1 MGKSLLST
9 GESREARRQRQ
20 FIEQGRGSGY
30 RSEYRPFIQI
40 ERGGFQSHGRSH
52 LVYDERV
59 GRSYHLMSDLE
70 LLIFLWAWSL
80 DAVDWREQ
88 FPLQPYEFD
97 FEFLGRHGGKPRGT
111 QAIAKALGIRH
122 PQIQRNVP
130 RVMTTDLVVSF
141 RDKTKIAIH
150 AKYKAELANATAR
163 ARDLRKIEK
172 QYWIDRGVRFLV
184 MDEQP
189 FTQFVANQMMW
200 AIDGMKW
207 TADEACTERIIECLD
222 KTCVRL
228 SMNERLAHCASV
240 IGIGQCE
247 AVRGFKYAVITR
259 RWHIKQLDQE
269 LDLSCSWA
277 GKRYRRRS
285 PATSSSFQVPGK

>member
-1 MGKSLLST
+1 MEKSLLST

-40 ERGGFQSHGRSH
+40 ERGGFQSRGRSH
-52 LVYDERV
+52 LVFDERV
-59 GRSYHLMSDLE
+59 GRSFHLLSDLE

-80 DAVDWREQ
+80 DAVDCREQ

-97 FEFLGRHGGKPRGT
+97 FEFLGRHGEKPRGT

-130 RVMTTDLVVSF
+130 RIMTTDLLVSF
-141 RDKTKIAIH
+141 RDNTKIAIH
-150 AKYKAELANATAR
+150 AKYKADLENATTR
-163 ARDLRKIEK
+163 SRDLRRIEK
-172 QYWIDRGVRFLV
+172 QYWRDRGARFLV

-189 FTQFVANQMMW
+189 FTQFTANQMMW

-207 TADEACTERIIECLD
+207 TGDEACVERLIECLD
-222 KTCVRL
+222 KTCMHL
-228 SMNERLAHCASV
+228 SMGERLARCASV

-247 AVRGFKYAVITR
+247 AVRAFKFAVITR
-259 RWHIKQLDQE
+259 RWHIKRLDQE
-269 LDLSCSWA
+269 LDLSSPWA
-277 GKRYRRRS
+277 GNRCRRRS
-285 PATSSSFQVPGK
+285 PSTSSSFQVPGK